1 MLSRIH
7 GVQFEEQQHPV
18 GGCIEN
24 ATSLVTGYWCLTS
37 LNIAEMISDMR
48 HHIRLG
54 YIYTRSS
61 VIGGHTL
68 PQGLAGGNLAG
79 GACTADRGAALAT
92 LKPRP
97 IRNQ

>member
-37 LNIAEMISDMR
+37 LNIAEMISDIILDCDYLYTELCDWRAHITRGDGQEALVLQTGAR
-48 HHIRLG
+48 H
-54 YIYTRSS
+54 
-61 VIGGHTL
+61 
-68 PQGLAGGNLAG
+68 
-79 GACTADRGAALAT
+79 
-92 LKPRP
+92 
-97 IRNQ
+97 